1 MNKTFNLQELYLFI
15 IVQLEGNAQLVATS
29 KKKDTKQITKTYKL
43 AISLN
48 KLALDVVSET
58 KCLPLDHSLLTSYKK

>member
-29 KKKDTKQITKTYKL
+29 KKKTQ
-43 AISLN
+43 N
-48 KLALDVVSET
+48 KLL
-58 KCLPLDHSLLTSYKK
+58 KHIN